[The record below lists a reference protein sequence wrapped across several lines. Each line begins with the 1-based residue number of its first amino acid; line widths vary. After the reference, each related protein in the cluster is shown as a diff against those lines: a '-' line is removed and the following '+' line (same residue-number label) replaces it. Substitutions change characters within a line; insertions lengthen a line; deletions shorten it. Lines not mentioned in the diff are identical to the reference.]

1 MVSGKPKI
9 QRQMSEWYKQ
19 YRLPPNTTVRYQY
32 SIFDSVQVER
42 STLSAEDASSLQR
55 AMPRLDM
62 LVIAHDGLQLVELKP
77 NAQLK
82 DVGQVLQYERYLMR
96 DIFLKKHLD
105 QPIKRVLC
113 SMIENANGI
122 LLKKLSGFCKKIP
135 PVALRAPD
143 PLFQRG

>member
-9 QRQMSEWYKQ
+9 QRQMSEWYKL

-42 STLSAEDASSLQR
+42 TTVSAEDASALQR

-62 LVIAHDGLQLVELKP
+62 LVIAPDGLQLVELKP

-96 DIFLKKHLD
+96 DIFLKAHLN

-113 SMIENANGI
+113 SMIENA
-122 LLKKLSGFCKKIP
+122 SVRAACEPEKIEYIVIPQSELP
-135 PVALRAPD
+135 PVPE
-143 PLFQRG
+143 

>member
-9 QRQMSEWYKQ
+9 QRQMSEWYKL
-19 YRLPPNTTVRYQY
+19 YRLPQGATVRYQY
-32 SIFDSVQVER
+32 SIFDSVQVSR
-42 STLSAEDASSLQR
+42 TTVSADDASALQR

-62 LVIAHDGLQLVELKP
+62 LVITSDHLELVELKP

-96 DIFLKKHLD
+96 DIFLKPHLN

-113 SMIENANGI
+113 SMIENASVRAACEPENI
-122 LLKKLSGFCKKIP
+122 EYIVIPLSELP
-135 PVALRAPD
+135 PLVE
-143 PLFQRG
+143 

>member
-1 MVSGKPKI
+1 MVQGKPKI

-19 YRLPPNTTVRYQY
+19 YRLPPGATVRYQY
-32 SIFDSVQVER
+32 SIFDSVQVSR
-42 STLSAEDASSLQR
+42 TTLSADDASALQR

-62 LVIAHDGLQLVELKP
+62 LVIIPGEIQLVELKP

-96 DIFLKKHLD
+96 DIFLAPHLN

-113 SMIENANGI
+113 SMIENASVRAACEPENI
-122 LLKKLSGFCKKIP
+122 EYIVIP
-135 PVALRAPD
+135 QSELP
-143 PLFQRG
+143 PLIE

>member
-9 QRQMSEWYKQ
+9 QRQMSDWYKLF
-19 YRLPPNTTVRYQY
+19 RLPPNATVRYQY

-42 STLSAEDASSLQR
+42 STVSAEDASSLQR

-62 LVIAHDGLQLVELKP
+62 LVITAEGLQLVELKP

-96 DIFLKKHLD
+96 DIFLKSHLN

-113 SMIENANGI
+113 SMIENASVRAACEPEHI
-122 LLKKLSGFCKKIP
+122 EYIVIPVSELPP
-135 PVALRAPD
+135 PVE
-143 PLFQRG
+143 